1 MDGPNQWQHS
11 RNADGD
17 LAKRHN
23 SVSLAVNDFGV
34 LHDSQL
40 ATGRLGAL
48 KMRDLK
54 LQDIKMQDVYFDATF
69 KVVPAQYS
77 ILTDGFMKVFI
88 HHANTVEQ

>member
-1 MDGPNQWQHS
+1 
-11 RNADGD
+11 
-17 LAKRHN
+17 
-23 SVSLAVNDFGV
+23 
-34 LHDSQL
+34 
-40 ATGRLGAL
+40 
-48 KMRDLK
+48 MRDLK